1 MSVVIDHNDF
11 IETFIDAFGPDYN
24 YVIKA
29 IENNNHK
36 KLHFL
41 KYLSSQGFMPVGSE
55 ENLHEMIKIFEQKFQ
70 GNQDLAFEVK
80 KEEDCFKLYP
90 YFKVLYPEIEI
101 TNTNKEKHTI
111 KNLVVVF
118 PLKWDSLLR
127 KWQIEDMRGLRL
139 TLSYLEFSKLYS
151 HSHLSSRNLTR
162 NLTSNFKSM
171 TSSKF
176 CLGSSTLGMSIAE
189 YNTESNKEQSN
200 LVLEGILY
208 TLDTYV
214 TWESLEGVPHN
225 YIRNLLPFGGTPV
238 SDSNLDS
245 SSIRV
250 VNFLK
255 ENKIPLALD
264 YGVMN
269 GSIFIKNNLENAEF
283 FKNILQ
289 NSSISGRYSLQRE
302 YLCFPSQG
310 DTFLQADSNFYSVA
324 QVRRLAKDCKQTYLY
339 NLSKPFTFFN
349 GRKHSLVFS
358 FYMEKKIQ
366 KDEQNIIIYPK
377 FLKHVYRKL
386 ESQIQKARLR
396 SQAVRYLTTLRSAKG
411 SPRQDQVTL

>member
-11 IETFIDAFGPDYN
+11 TKSFINAFGPDYN

-41 KYLSSQGFMPVGSE
+41 KYLSSQGFIPVGSE

-70 GNQDLAFEVK
+70 ENQDLAFEVR
-80 KEEDCFKLYP
+80 ENFEGFELRP

-118 PLKWDSLLR
+118 SLKWDSYFR
-127 KWQIEDMRGLRL
+127 KWRIEEMRGLRL
-139 TLSYLEFSKLYS
+139 TLSYLELNKLYP
-151 HSHLSSRNLTR
+151 HSHLNSN

-225 YIRNLLPFGGTPV
+225 HIRSLLPFGGTPV
-238 SDSNLDS
+238 RDSSLDS
-245 SSIRV
+245 HSLRV

-269 GSIFIKNNLENAEF
+269 GSIFIKNSLENAEF
-283 FKNILQ
+283 FKSILQ
-289 NSSISGRYSLQRE
+289 NSSISGRASLQKE
-302 YLCFPSQG
+302 YLCFHSQG

-324 QVRRLAKDCKQTYLY
+324 QVRHLAKEYKKDNLY

>member
-11 IETFIDAFGPDYN
+11 IEDFIDAFGPDYN

-41 KYLSSQGFMPVGSE
+41 KYLSSQGFIPVGSE

-80 KEEDCFKLYP
+80 EEEEDCFNLYP

-118 PLKWDSLLR
+118 SLKWDSYFR
-127 KWQIEDMRGLRL
+127 KWKIDDMRGLRL
-139 TLSYLEFSKLYS
+139 TLSYLELNKVYS
-151 HSHLSSRNLTR
+151 HSHLSSSD
-162 NLTSNFKSM
+162 LTSDFKSM

-225 YIRNLLPFGGTPV
+225 YIHNLLPLGGTAV
-238 SDSNLDS
+238 SDSNLDFYS
-245 SSIRV
+245 LKV

-269 GSIFIKNNLENAEF
+269 NSIFIKNSLENAEF
-283 FKNILQ
+283 FKDILQ
-289 NSSISGRYSLQRE
+289 NSSISGRFILQRE
-302 YLCFPSQG
+302 YLCFHSQG
-310 DTFLQADSNFYSVA
+310 ETFLQADSNFYSVA
-324 QVRRLAKDCKQTYLY
+324 QVRHLAKEYKKDNLY

-377 FLKHVYRKL
+377 FLNHVYRKL

>member
-1 MSVVIDHNDF
+1 MSVTIDHNNF
-11 IETFIDAFGPDYN
+11 AEYFIDTFGKEYE
-24 YVIKA
+24 YIIKA

-41 KYLSSQGFMPVGSE
+41 KYLSSQEFIPVGSE
-55 ENLHEMIKIFEQKFQ
+55 ENLLEMIKIFEQKFQ
-70 GNQDLAFEVK
+70 ENQDLAFEVIK
-80 KEEDCFKLYP
+80 DLNGLNP
-90 YFKVLYPEIEI
+90 YFKILYPEIEI

-111 KNLVVVF
+111 KNLVVIF
-118 PLKWDSLLR
+118 SLSWDSYFK
-127 KWQIEDMRGLRL
+127 KWTIEEMTGLRL
-139 TLSYLEFSKLYS
+139 TLSYLELKNLYF
-151 HSHLSSRNLTR
+151 HSHLSSSNL
-162 NLTSNFKSM
+162 SNHFKSM
-171 TSSKF
+171 TSTKF

-189 YNTESNKEQSN
+189 YNTESNKEKSN

-225 YIRNLLPFGGTPV
+225 YIRNLLPLGGTPV
-238 SDSNLDS
+238 DNINLDS
-245 SSIRV
+245 NSIGI

-255 ENKIPLALD
+255 ENKIPLTLD

-269 GSIFIKNNLENAEF
+269 DSIFIKNSLENAEF

-289 NSSISGRYSLQRE
+289 NSSISGRHILQSN
-302 YLCFPSQG
+302 YLCFYSQG
-310 DTFLQADSNFYSVA
+310 NTFLKAASNFYSVT
-324 QVRRLAKDCKQTYLY
+324 QIKDLAKKYKKDNLY

-386 ESQIQKARLR
+386 ESKIQKARLR
-396 SQAVRYLTTLRSAKG
+396 SQAIKYLTTLRSAKG

>member
-1 MSVVIDHNDF
+1 MNVVIDHNNF
-11 IETFIDAFGPDYN
+11 IEGFIDAFGPDYD

-80 KEEDCFKLYP
+80 QEVDCFKLYP

-101 TNTNKEKHTI
+101 TNTNKEKHII

-118 PLKWDSLLR
+118 PLKWDSSFK
-127 KWQIEDMRGLRL
+127 KWKIDEIRGLRL
-139 TLSYLEFSKLYS
+139 TLSYLELNKRYP
-151 HSHLSSRNLTR
+151 HSHLSSLH
-162 NLTSNFKSM
+162 LTSTFKSM
-171 TSSKF
+171 TSTKF

-225 YIRNLLPFGGTPV
+225 YIRNLLPFGGDPV
-238 SDSNLDS
+238 SDSSLDS
-245 SSIRV
+245 HSLRV
-250 VNFLK
+250 INFLK

-264 YGVMN
+264 YGVMH
-269 GSIFIKNNLENAEF
+269 GSIFIKNSLENAEF
-283 FKNILQ
+283 FKGILQ
-289 NSSISGRYSLQRE
+289 NSSISGSYTLQKE

-310 DTFLQADSNFYSVA
+310 DTFLQAASNFYSVA
-324 QVRRLAKDCKQTYLY
+324 QVRDLAKGYAQDNLY

-377 FLKHVYRKL
+377 FLKHVYREL
-386 ESQIQKARLR
+386 ESQIQKARSR

>member
-1 MSVVIDHNDF
+1 
-11 IETFIDAFGPDYN
+11 
-24 YVIKA
+24 
-29 IENNNHK
+29 
-36 KLHFL
+36 
-41 KYLSSQGFMPVGSE
+41 
-55 ENLHEMIKIFEQKFQ
+55 
-70 GNQDLAFEVK
+70 
-80 KEEDCFKLYP
+80 
-90 YFKVLYPEIEI
+90 
-101 TNTNKEKHTI
+101 
-111 KNLVVVF
+111 
-118 PLKWDSLLR
+118 
-127 KWQIEDMRGLRL
+127 
-139 TLSYLEFSKLYS
+139 
-151 HSHLSSRNLTR
+151 
-162 NLTSNFKSM
+162 
-171 TSSKF
+171 
-176 CLGSSTLGMSIAE
+176 MSIAE

-238 SDSNLDS
+238 SDSSLDS
-245 SSIRV
+245 HSLRV

-269 GSIFIKNNLENAEF
+269 GSIFIKNSLENAEF
-283 FKNILQ
+283 FKDILQ
-289 NSSISGRYSLQRE
+289 NYSPIPGGNSLQKE
-302 YLCFPSQG
+302 YLCFHSQG
-310 DTFLQADSNFYSVA
+310 DTFLQAASNFYSVT
-324 QVRRLAKDCKQTYLY
+324 QVRDLAKDCKQNYLH

>member
-11 IETFIDAFGPDYN
+11 IEDFIDAFGPDYN

-41 KYLSSQGFMPVGSE
+41 KYLSSQGFIPVGSE

-80 KEEDCFKLYP
+80 EEGDCFKLYP

-118 PLKWDSLLR
+118 SLKWDFSFK
-127 KWQIEDMRGLRL
+127 KWNIEEMTGLRL
-139 TLSYLEFSKLYS
+139 TLSYLELSRSYS
-151 HSHLSSRNLTR
+151 HSHLSSN

-171 TSSKF
+171 TSTKF

-225 YIRNLLPFGGTPV
+225 YIHSLLPFGGIPV
-238 SDSNLDS
+238 SDSSLDS
-245 SSIRV
+245 HSLRV

-264 YGVMN
+264 YGVMH
-269 GSIFIKNNLENAEF
+269 GSIFIKNSLENAEF

-289 NSSISGRYSLQRE
+289 SSSISGRHSLQRD

-310 DTFLQADSNFYSVA
+310 DTFLQADSNFYSVTH
-324 QVRRLAKDCKQTYLY
+324 VRNLAKEHKQDHLY
-339 NLSKPFTFFN
+339 NLNKPFTFFN
-349 GRKHSLVFS
+349 GRKYPLVFS

-377 FLKHVYRKL
+377 FLEYVYRKL
-386 ESQIQKARLR
+386 ESKIQKARLR
-396 SQAVRYLTTLRSAKG
+396 SQAVKYIIALRSAKG

>member
-11 IETFIDAFGPDYN
+11 IENFIDAFGPDYN

-80 KEEDCFKLYP
+80 ENGFKLCP

-118 PLKWDSLLR
+118 SLKWDSYFK
-127 KWQIEDMRGLRL
+127 KWKIDDMRGLRL
-139 TLSYLEFSKLYS
+139 TLSYLELNKLYS
-151 HSHLSSRNLTR
+151 HSHLASS

-171 TSSKF
+171 TSTKF

-189 YNTESNKEQSN
+189 YNTESDKEKSN

-225 YIRNLLPFGGTPV
+225 YIRNLLPLGGTAV
-238 SDSNLDS
+238 NDDSLDS
-245 SSIRV
+245 HSIRV

-255 ENKIPLALD
+255 ENRIPLALD

-269 GSIFIKNNLENAEF
+269 DSIFIKNSLENAEF
-283 FKNILQ
+283 FKGILQ
-289 NSSISGRYSLQRE
+289 SSSISGRYSLQRE

-310 DTFLQADSNFYSVA
+310 DTFLQAASNFYSVA
-324 QVRRLAKDCKQTYLY
+324 QVRDLAKEHKQVYLY

-349 GRKHSLVFS
+349 GRKHSLIFS

-386 ESQIQKARLR
+386 ESQIQKARSR

>member
-1 MSVVIDHNDF
+1 MSVVIDHNYF
-11 IETFIDAFGPDYN
+11 IEEFIDAFGPEYD

-41 KYLSSQGFMPVGSE
+41 KYLSSQRFMPVGSE

-80 KEEDCFKLYP
+80 ETSELRP

-101 TNTNKEKHTI
+101 TNTRKEKHTI

-118 PLKWDSLLR
+118 SLKWDSYFK
-127 KWQIEDMRGLRL
+127 KWKIDEMTGLRL
-139 TLSYLEFSKLYS
+139 TLSYLELNKLYP
-151 HSHLSSRNLTR
+151 HSHLSATRLTDK
-162 NLTSNFKSM
+162 FKSM
-171 TSSKF
+171 SSSKF

-189 YNTESNKEQSN
+189 YNTESNREQSN

-238 SDSNLDS
+238 SDSSLGS
-245 SSIRV
+245 HSLRI

-255 ENKIPLALD
+255 ENKIPLTLD
-264 YGVMN
+264 YGVIN
-269 GSIFIKNNLENAEF
+269 GSIFIKNSLENAEF

-289 NSSISGRYSLQRE
+289 NSSISGRYSFQKE

-310 DTFLQADSNFYSVA
+310 DTFLQADSNFYSVT
-324 QVRRLAKDCKQTYLY
+324 QVRTLAKEHKQNHLY
-339 NLSKPFTFFN
+339 DLRKPFTFFN

-366 KDEQNIIIYPK
+366 KDKQNIIIYPK
-377 FLKHVYRKL
+377 FLEHVYRKL

-396 SQAVRYLTTLRSAKG
+396 SQAIKYLTTLRSAKG
-411 SPRQDQVTL
+411 SIRQDQVTL

>member
-11 IETFIDAFGPDYN
+11 IENFIDAFGPDYN

-70 GNQDLAFEVK
+70 ENQDLAFEV
-80 KEEDCFKLYP
+80 EDNSGVFELKP

-118 PLKWDSLLR
+118 SLKWDSYFK
-127 KWQIEDMRGLRL
+127 KWKIDEMTGLRL
-139 TLSYLEFSKLYS
+139 TLSYLELNKSYS
-151 HSHLSSRNLTR
+151 HSHLSSHSP
-162 NLTSNFKSM
+162 TSNFKSM

-189 YNTESNKEQSN
+189 YNTESDKEKSN

-225 YIRNLLPFGGTPV
+225 YIRNLLPLGGTAV
-238 SDSNLDS
+238 NDDSLDS
-245 SSIRV
+245 HSIRV

-255 ENKIPLALD
+255 ENRIPLALD

-269 GSIFIKNNLENAEF
+269 DSIFIKNSLENAEF
-283 FKNILQ
+283 FKGILQ
-289 NSSISGRYSLQRE
+289 SSSISGRSSLQRE

-310 DTFLQADSNFYSVA
+310 ETFLQAASNFYSVA
-324 QVRRLAKDCKQTYLY
+324 QVRHLAKEYKQTHLY

>member
-11 IETFIDAFGPDYN
+11 TKSFINAFGPDYN

-55 ENLHEMIKIFEQKFQ
+55 ENLHAMIKIFEQKFQ
-70 GNQDLAFEVK
+70 ERQDLAFEVK
-80 KEEDCFKLYP
+80 KNLEVFELKP

-118 PLKWDSLLR
+118 SLKWDSYFK
-127 KWQIEDMRGLRL
+127 KWKIDEMRGLRL
-139 TLSYLEFSKLYS
+139 TLSYLELNKSYS
-151 HSHLSSRNLTR
+151 HSHLSSSSI
-162 NLTSNFKSM
+162 TSNFKSM

-214 TWESLEGVPHN
+214 TWESIEGVPHKH
-225 YIRNLLPFGGTPV
+225 ICNLLPLGGTVV
-238 SDSNLDS
+238 SDSSLDS
-245 SSIRV
+245 RSLRV

-264 YGVMN
+264 YGVMKD
-269 GSIFIKNNLENAEF
+269 SIFIKNSLENAEF
-283 FKNILQ
+283 FKDILQ
-289 NSSISGRYSLQRE
+289 NSSITGRGSLQRE
-302 YLCFPSQG
+302 YLCFHSQG
-310 DTFLQADSNFYSVA
+310 KTFLQAASNFFSVT
-324 QVRRLAKDCKQTYLY
+324 QVRHLAKEYKQTHLY
-339 NLSKPFTFFN
+339 NLNKPFTFFN

-396 SQAVRYLTTLRSAKG
+396 SQAVRYLITLRSAKG

>member
-11 IETFIDAFGPDYN
+11 IENFIDAFGPDYD

-41 KYLSSQGFMPVGSE
+41 KYLSSQGFIPVGSE

-80 KEEDCFKLYP
+80 QEVDCFKLYP

-118 PLKWDSLLR
+118 PLKWDSSFK
-127 KWQIEDMRGLRL
+127 KWKIDEIRGLRL
-139 TLSYLEFSKLYS
+139 TLSYLELDKRYP
-151 HSHLSSRNLTR
+151 HSHLNSLH
-162 NLTSNFKSM
+162 LTSTFKSM
-171 TSSKF
+171 TSTKF

-189 YNTESNKEQSN
+189 YNTESDKEKSN

-225 YIRNLLPFGGTPV
+225 YIRNLIPLGGTPV
-238 SDSNLDS
+238 SDSSLDS
-245 SSIRV
+245 HSLRV

-269 GSIFIKNNLENAEF
+269 DSIFIKNSLENAEF

-289 NSSISGRYSLQRE
+289 NSLISGRYILQRE

-310 DTFLQADSNFYSVA
+310 DTFLQATSNFFSIP
-324 QVRRLAKDCKQTYLY
+324 QVRDLAKGYAQDNLY

-386 ESQIQKARLR
+386 ESQIQKARSR

>member
-55 ENLHEMIKIFEQKFQ
+55 ENLQEMIKIFEQKFQ
-70 GNQDLAFEVK
+70 GNHDLAFEVI
-80 KEEDCFKLYP
+80 ERGENFELRP

-118 PLKWDSLLR
+118 SLKWDSYFR
-127 KWQIEDMRGLRL
+127 KWKIDEMGGLRL
-139 TLSYLEFSKLYS
+139 TLSYLELKKLYS
-151 HSHLSSRNLTR
+151 HSHLSSS

-176 CLGSSTLGMSIAE
+176 CLGSGTLGMSIAE
-189 YNTESNKEQSN
+189 YNTESDKEKSN
-200 LVLEGILY
+200 LILEGILY

-225 YIRNLLPFGGTPV
+225 YIRNLIPLGGTPV
-238 SDSNLDS
+238 NTSNLGYHS
-245 SSIRV
+245 LKV

-255 ENKIPLALD
+255 EDKIPLALD

-269 GSIFIKNNLENAEF
+269 DSIFIKNSLENAEF
-283 FKNILQ
+283 FKDILQ
-289 NSSISGRYSLQRE
+289 NSSFFGGHFLQEE
-302 YLCFPSQG
+302 YLCFHSQG
-310 DTFLQADSNFYSVA
+310 KTFLQSASSFYPIP
-324 QVRRLAKDCKQTYLY
+324 QVRDLAKEYKQIYLH

>member
-11 IETFIDAFGPDYN
+11 TKSFINAFGPDYN

-55 ENLHEMIKIFEQKFQ
+55 ENLYEMIKIFEQKFQ
-70 GNQDLAFEVK
+70 ENQDLAFEVRK
-80 KEEDCFKLYP
+80 PEGFELRP

-118 PLKWDSLLR
+118 SLRWDSYFK
-127 KWQIEDMRGLRL
+127 KWKIDEMTGLRL
-139 TLSYLEFSKLYS
+139 TLSYLELSKSYH
-151 HSHLSSRNLTR
+151 HSHLSSNSII
-162 NLTSNFKSM
+162 SNFKSM

-225 YIRNLLPFGGTPV
+225 YIRNLLPFGGTTV
-238 SDSNLDS
+238 RDSSLDS
-245 SSIRV
+245 HSLRV

-269 GSIFIKNNLENAEF
+269 DSIFIKNSLENAEF

-289 NSSISGRYSLQRE
+289 NSSISGRDSLQRE
-302 YLCFPSQG
+302 YLCFHSQG
-310 DTFLQADSNFYSVA
+310 DTFLQAASNFYPVP
-324 QVRRLAKDCKQTYLY
+324 QVRDLAKNYKQVYFH
-339 NLSKPFTFFN
+339 NLSNPFTFFN

>member
-11 IETFIDAFGPDYN
+11 TKSFINTFGPDYN

-41 KYLSSQGFMPVGSE
+41 KYLSSQGFIPVGSE

-80 KEEDCFKLYP
+80 EEEDCFRLRP

-118 PLKWDSLLR
+118 SLKWDFYSR
-127 KWQIEDMRGLRL
+127 KWQINEMRGLRL
-139 TLSYLEFSKLYS
+139 TLSYLELNELYS
-151 HSHLSSRNLTR
+151 HSHLSSTRLT
-162 NLTSNFKSM
+162 NNFKSM
-171 TSSKF
+171 ISSKF

-225 YIRNLLPFGGTPV
+225 YICNLLPFGGTPV
-238 SDSNLDS
+238 RDSNLDS

-269 GSIFIKNNLENAEF
+269 DSIFIKNSLENAEF
-283 FKNILQ
+283 FKGILQ
-289 NSSISGRYSLQRE
+289 NSSISGGYSLQRE

-324 QVRRLAKDCKQTYLY
+324 QVRDLAKDCKQNYLHD
-339 NLSKPFTFFN
+339 LSKPFTFFN

-386 ESQIQKARLR
+386 ESQIQKARSR
-396 SQAVRYLTTLRSAKG
+396 SQAVKYIIALRGAKG
-411 SPRQDQVTL
+411 STRQDQVTL

>member
-11 IETFIDAFGPDYN
+11 IEDFIDAFGPEHN

-41 KYLSSQGFMPVGSE
+41 KYLSSQGFIPVGSE

-80 KEEDCFKLYP
+80 EKEDGFKLCP

-118 PLKWDSLLR
+118 SLKWDSCFR
-127 KWQIEDMRGLRL
+127 KWKIDEMRGLRL
-139 TLSYLEFSKLYS
+139 TLSYLELNKSYS
-151 HSHLSSRNLTR
+151 HSHLSFSSI
-162 NLTSNFKSM
+162 TSNFKSM

-200 LVLEGILY
+200 LILEGILY

-225 YIRNLLPFGGTPV
+225 YIHNLLPLGGTPV
-238 SDSNLDS
+238 NDSYLNFH
-245 SSIRV
+245 SIRV
-250 VNFLK
+250 VKSLK

-269 GSIFIKNNLENAEF
+269 DSIFIKNSLENAEF
-283 FKNILQ
+283 FKGILQ
-289 NSSISGRYSLQRE
+289 NSSISERYSIQRE
-302 YLCFPSQG
+302 YLCFHSQG
-310 DTFLQADSNFYSVA
+310 ETFLQAASNFYSVT
-324 QVRRLAKDCKQTYLY
+324 QIRDLAKEHKETYLY

>member
-11 IETFIDAFGPDYN
+11 IEDFIDAFGPDYN

-70 GNQDLAFEVK
+70 ENQDLAFQVVQTGEIF
-80 KEEDCFKLYP
+80 ELRP
-90 YFKVLYPEIEI
+90 YFKILYPEIEI

-111 KNLVVVF
+111 KNLVVIF
-118 PLKWDSLLR
+118 SLNWDSYFK
-127 KWQIEDMRGLRL
+127 KWTIEEMTGLRL
-139 TLSYLEFSKLYS
+139 TLSYLELNNFYS
-151 HSHLSSRNLTR
+151 HSHLSCSNL
-162 NLTSNFKSM
+162 SNHFKSM
-171 TSSKF
+171 SSTEF

-189 YNTESNKEQSN
+189 YNTESNKEKSN

-225 YIRNLLPFGGTPV
+225 YIHKLLPLGGTPV
-238 SDSNLDS
+238 SDSSLNS
-245 SSIRV
+245 ASIKV
-250 VNFLK
+250 VDFLK
-255 ENKIPLALD
+255 KSKIPLTLD
-264 YGVMN
+264 YGIMD
-269 GSIFIKNNLENAEF
+269 GSIFIKNSLENAEF

-289 NSSISGRYSLQRE
+289 NSSFSGRHHLQRD
-302 YLCFPSQG
+302 YLCFYSQG
-310 DTFLQADSNFYSVA
+310 DTFLQAASSFYSVP
-324 QVRRLAKDCKQTYLY
+324 QIRILAKEYKLE
-339 NLSKPFTFFN
+339 NLHNLNKPFTFFN

-366 KDEQNIIIYPK
+366 KDVQNIIIYPK
-377 FLKHVYRKL
+377 FLEHVYRKL

-396 SQAVRYLTTLRSAKG
+396 SQAIRYLTSLRSAKG

>member
-41 KYLSSQGFMPVGSE
+41 KYLSSQGFIPVGSE

-80 KEEDCFKLYP
+80 EEEDCFNFSP

-139 TLSYLEFSKLYS
+139 TLSYLELNKSYS
-151 HSHLSSRNLTR
+151 HSHLSFSS
-162 NLTSNFKSM
+162 LTSNFKSM

-245 SSIRV
+245 HSLRV

-269 GSIFIKNNLENAEF
+269 DSIFIKNSLENAEF
-283 FKNILQ
+283 FKGILQ
-289 NSSISGRYSLQRE
+289 NPSISGRYSLQRE
-302 YLCFPSQG
+302 YLCFYSQG
-310 DTFLQADSNFYSVA
+310 ETFLQADSNFYSVT
-324 QVRRLAKDCKQTYLY
+324 QVRDLAKEHEQLYLH

-386 ESQIQKARLR
+386 ESQIQKARSR

>member
-11 IETFIDAFGPDYN
+11 IEDFIDAFGPDYN

-41 KYLSSQGFMPVGSE
+41 KYLSSQGFIPVGSE

-80 KEEDCFKLYP
+80 ENEDWFELKP

-118 PLKWDSLLR
+118 SLMWNPYSR
-127 KWQIEDMRGLRL
+127 KWQINEMTGLRL
-139 TLSYLEFSKLYS
+139 TLSYLELAKSYP
-151 HSHLSSRNLTR
+151 HSHLSSSH
-162 NLTSNFKSM
+162 LTSNFKSM
-171 TSSKF
+171 TSTKF

-189 YNTESNKEQSN
+189 YNTESDKEQSN

-225 YIRNLLPFGGTPV
+225 YIRNLLPFGGTSV
-238 SDSNLDS
+238 SDSSLDS
-245 SSIRV
+245 HSLRV

-269 GSIFIKNNLENAEF
+269 DSIFIKNSLENAEF
-283 FKNILQ
+283 FKDILQ
-289 NSSISGRYSLQRE
+289 NSSISGRSSLQRE

-310 DTFLQADSNFYSVA
+310 DTFLQADSNFYSIT
-324 QVRRLAKDCKQTYLY
+324 QVRHLAKEYKQNHLY
-339 NLSKPFTFFN
+339 NLNKPFTFFN

-386 ESQIQKARLR
+386 ESQIQKARSR
-396 SQAVRYLTTLRSAKG
+396 SQAVKYIIALRSAKG

>member
-11 IETFIDAFGPDYN
+11 IEDFIDAFGPDYN

-41 KYLSSQGFMPVGSE
+41 KYLSSQGFIPVGSE

-80 KEEDCFKLYP
+80 ENLEIFELRP

-118 PLKWDSLLR
+118 SLTWDSYLK
-127 KWQIEDMRGLRL
+127 KWNIEEMTGLRL
-139 TLSYLEFSKLYS
+139 TLSYLELSKSYS
-151 HSHLSSRNLTR
+151 HSHLNSINLS
-162 NLTSNFKSM
+162 SNFKSM

-214 TWESLEGVPHN
+214 NWESLEGVPYN
-225 YIRNLLPFGGTPV
+225 YIHNLLPLGGTPV
-238 SDSNLDS
+238 RDSSLDS
-245 SSIRV
+245 HSLRV

-264 YGVMN
+264 YGVMH
-269 GSIFIKNNLENAEF
+269 GSIFIKNSLENAEF

-289 NSSISGRYSLQRE
+289 NFPILGSYSLKRE
-302 YLCFPSQG
+302 YLCFHSQG
-310 DTFLQADSNFYSVA
+310 EIFLQANSNFYSVT
-324 QVRRLAKDCKQTYLY
+324 QVRHLAKEHKQDHLY

-377 FLKHVYRKL
+377 FLEHVYRKL
-386 ESQIQKARLR
+386 ESKIQKARLR

-411 SPRQDQVTL
+411 SSRQDQVTL

>member
-1 MSVVIDHNDF
+1 
-11 IETFIDAFGPDYN
+11 
-24 YVIKA
+24 
-29 IENNNHK
+29 
-36 KLHFL
+36 
-41 KYLSSQGFMPVGSE
+41 
-55 ENLHEMIKIFEQKFQ
+55 MIKIFEQKFQ
-70 GNQDLAFEVK
+70 VNQDLAFQVK
-80 KEEDCFKLYP
+80 EKEDCLYP

-101 TNTNKEKHTI
+101 TNTKKEKHTI

-118 PLKWDSLLR
+118 SLRWDSYYR
-127 KWQIEDMRGLRL
+127 KWKIKDMTGLRL
-139 TLSYLEFSKLYS
+139 TLSYLELDKLYP
-151 HSHLSSRNLTR
+151 HSHLSSG

-171 TSSKF
+171 TSTKF

-225 YIRNLLPFGGTPV
+225 YICNLLPFGGTPV
-238 SDSNLDS
+238 SDSRLDS
-245 SSIRV
+245 HSLTV

-255 ENKIPLALD
+255 ENKIPLDLD

-269 GSIFIKNNLENAEF
+269 DSIFIRNSLENAEF
-283 FKNILQ
+283 FKGILQ
-289 NSSISGRYSLQRE
+289 NSLISGRYILQRE

-310 DTFLQADSNFYSVA
+310 DTFLQAASNFYSVT
-324 QVRRLAKDCKQTYLY
+324 QIRHLAKEHKQEHLY

-411 SPRQDQVTL
+411 SIRQDQITL

>member
-1 MSVVIDHNDF
+1 MSVVIDHNNF
-11 IETFIDAFGPDYN
+11 IEDFIDAFGPDYD

-55 ENLHEMIKIFEQKFQ
+55 ANLHEMIKIFEQKFQ

-80 KEEDCFKLYP
+80 EEVDCFKLYP

-118 PLKWDSLLR
+118 SLRWDSSFK
-127 KWQIEDMRGLRL
+127 KWRIYEMTGLRL
-139 TLSYLEFSKLYS
+139 TLSYLELNKLYS
-151 HSHLSSRNLTR
+151 HSHLSSSS
-162 NLTSNFKSM
+162 LTSNFKSM
-171 TSSKF
+171 TSTKF

-238 SDSNLDS
+238 NDSNLDS
-245 SSIRV
+245 YSLRV

-264 YGVMN
+264 YGVMK
-269 GSIFIKNNLENAEF
+269 GSIFIKNSLENAEF
-283 FKNILQ
+283 FKDILQ
-289 NSSISGRYSLQRE
+289 NSSISGRFILQRE

-310 DTFLQADSNFYSVA
+310 ETFLQANSNFYSVT
-324 QVRRLAKDCKQTYLY
+324 QVRHLAKEHKQENLY
-339 NLSKPFTFFN
+339 NLSKPFTYFN

-377 FLKHVYRKL
+377 FLKHVYREL

-396 SQAVRYLTTLRSAKG
+396 SQAVKYLTTLRSAKG
-411 SPRQDQVTL
+411 SARQDQVTL

>member
-11 IETFIDAFGPDYN
+11 IENFIDAFGPDYD

-41 KYLSSQGFMPVGSE
+41 KYLSSQGFIPVGSE

-80 KEEDCFKLYP
+80 ENEYCFKLYP

-118 PLKWDSLLR
+118 SLRWDSHYR
-127 KWQIEDMRGLRL
+127 KWKIEDMRGLRL
-139 TLSYLEFSKLYS
+139 TLSYLELSKSYS
-151 HSHLSSRNLTR
+151 HSHLNST

-214 TWESLEGVPHN
+214 TWESLEGVPYN

-238 SDSNLDS
+238 SDSSLDS
-245 SSIRV
+245 HSLTV

-264 YGVMN
+264 YGVMH
-269 GSIFIKNNLENAEF
+269 GSIFIKNSLENAEF
-283 FKNILQ
+283 FKGILQ
-289 NSSISGRYSLQRE
+289 NSLLSGRDSLQRR

-324 QVRRLAKDCKQTYLY
+324 QVRNLAKEYAQDNLY

-349 GRKHSLVFS
+349 GRKHPLVFS

-377 FLKHVYRKL
+377 FLKYVYRKL

-396 SQAVRYLTTLRSAKG
+396 SQAIKYLTTLRSAKR
-411 SPRQDQVTL
+411 SIRQDQVTL

>member
-1 MSVVIDHNDF
+1 MSVVIDHNYF
-11 IETFIDAFGPDYN
+11 IEDFIDAFGPDYN

-41 KYLSSQGFMPVGSE
+41 KYLSSQGFIPVGSE

-70 GNQDLAFEVK
+70 GNQDLAFEVIQTR
-80 KEEDCFKLYP
+80 EIFELNP

-118 PLKWDSLLR
+118 SLKWDSSFK
-127 KWQIEDMRGLRL
+127 KWKIDEMTGLRL
-139 TLSYLEFSKLYS
+139 TLSYLELNKRYP
-151 HSHLSSRNLTR
+151 HSHLSSSS
-162 NLTSNFKSM
+162 LTSNFKSM

-225 YIRNLLPFGGTPV
+225 YIRSLLPFGGTPV
-238 SDSNLDS
+238 SDHNLDS
-245 SSIRV
+245 HSIRV

-269 GSIFIKNNLENAEF
+269 DSIFIKNSLENAEF
-283 FKNILQ
+283 FKGILQ
-289 NSSISGRYSLQRE
+289 NSLTSGRYILQRE

-310 DTFLQADSNFYSVA
+310 ETFLQAASNFYPIP
-324 QVRRLAKDCKQTYLY
+324 QVRDLAKEYKQLHLY

>member
-11 IETFIDAFGPDYN
+11 TKSFINAFGPDYR

-41 KYLSSQGFMPVGSE
+41 KYLSPQGFMPVGSE
-55 ENLHEMIKIFEQKFQ
+55 ENLYEMIKIFEQKFQ
-70 GNQDLAFEVK
+70 ENQDLAFEVI
-80 KEEDCFKLYP
+80 ENFEGFELRP

-118 PLKWDSLLR
+118 SLKWDSSFK
-127 KWQIEDMRGLRL
+127 KWKINKMTGLRL
-139 TLSYLEFSKLYS
+139 TLSYLELNKLYP
-151 HSHLSSRNLTR
+151 HSHLSSTS
-162 NLTSNFKSM
+162 LTSNFKSM

-189 YNTESNKEQSN
+189 YNTESDKEQSN

-225 YIRNLLPFGGTPV
+225 YIRNLLPLGGTAV
-238 SDSNLDS
+238 KDSNLDS
-245 SSIRV
+245 HSLRV

-255 ENKIPLALD
+255 GNKIPLALD

-269 GSIFIKNNLENAEF
+269 DSIFIKNSLENAEF

-289 NSSISGRYSLQRE
+289 NSSISGRDSLQRD
-302 YLCFPSQG
+302 YLCFHSQG
-310 DTFLQADSNFYSVA
+310 ETFLQAASNFYSVT
-324 QVRRLAKDCKQTYLY
+324 QVRDLAKDCKQNYLH

-396 SQAVRYLTTLRSAKG
+396 SQAVKYLVALRSAKG

>member
-1 MSVVIDHNDF
+1 MDFKKWKID
-11 IETFIDAFGPDYN
+11 
-24 YVIKA
+24 
-29 IENNNHK
+29 
-36 KLHFL
+36 
-41 KYLSSQGFMPVGSE
+41 
-55 ENLHEMIKIFEQKFQ
+55 EM
-70 GNQDLAFEVK
+70 
-80 KEEDCFKLYP
+80 
-90 YFKVLYPEIEI
+90 
-101 TNTNKEKHTI
+101 T
-111 KNLVVVF
+111 
-118 PLKWDSLLR
+118 
-127 KWQIEDMRGLRL
+127 GLRL
-139 TLSYLEFSKLYS
+139 TLSYLELNKLYP
-151 HSHLSSRNLTR
+151 HSHLSSTS
-162 NLTSNFKSM
+162 LTSNFKSM

-225 YIRNLLPFGGTPV
+225 YIRKLLPFGGTPV
-238 SDSNLDS
+238 SDSSLDS
-245 SSIRV
+245 HSLKV

-269 GSIFIKNNLENAEF
+269 DSIFIKNSLENAEF
-283 FKNILQ
+283 FKDILQ
-289 NSSISGRYSLQRE
+289 NSSITERASLQRN

-324 QVRRLAKDCKQTYLY
+324 QVRDLAKEYKQGNLH

-349 GRKHSLVFS
+349 GRKYPLVFS

-396 SQAVRYLTTLRSAKG
+396 SQTVRDLTTLRSAKG

>member
-11 IETFIDAFGPDYN
+11 IDAFIDAFGPDYN

-41 KYLSSQGFMPVGSE
+41 KYLSSQGLMPVGSE

-80 KEEDCFKLYP
+80 EEEDCFKLYP

-101 TNTNKEKHTI
+101 TNTKKEKHTI

-118 PLKWDSLLR
+118 PLKWDSYFK
-127 KWQIEDMRGLRL
+127 KWKIDDMRGLRL
-139 TLSYLEFSKLYS
+139 TLSYLELSKSYH
-151 HSHLSSRNLTR
+151 HSHLNSSSVTDY
-162 NLTSNFKSM
+162 FKSM

-225 YIRNLLPFGGTPV
+225 YIRNLLPFGGTAV
-238 SDSNLDS
+238 DGSTSYLDS
-245 SSIRV
+245 HSLKV
-250 VNFLK
+250 VDFLK

-269 GSIFIKNNLENAEF
+269 DSIFIKNSLENAEF
-283 FKNILQ
+283 FKGILQ
-289 NSSISGRYSLQRE
+289 NSLISERYSLQRE

-310 DTFLQADSNFYSVA
+310 DTFLQATSNFYPIP
-324 QVRRLAKDCKQTYLY
+324 QVRDLAKEYEQFYLH

-396 SQAVRYLTTLRSAKG
+396 SQAVKYIIAIRGAKRSI
-411 SPRQDQVTL
+411 RQDQVTL

>member
-11 IETFIDAFGPDYN
+11 IEDFIDAFGPDYN

-41 KYLSSQGFMPVGSE
+41 KYLSSQGFIPVGSE

-80 KEEDCFKLYP
+80 EDEDCFKLYP

-111 KNLVVVF
+111 KNLVVIF
-118 PLKWDSLLR
+118 SLKWDSCFK
-127 KWQIEDMRGLRL
+127 KWKIDDMTGLRL
-139 TLSYLEFSKLYS
+139 TLSYLELSRSYP
-151 HSHLSSRNLTR
+151 HSHLSSNNVT
-162 NLTSNFKSM
+162 TNFKSM

-225 YIRNLLPFGGTPV
+225 YIRKLLPFGGTPV
-238 SDSNLDS
+238 SDSSLDS
-245 SSIRV
+245 HSIRV

-269 GSIFIKNNLENAEF
+269 GSIFIKNSLENAEF
-283 FKNILQ
+283 FKDILQ
-289 NSSISGRYSLQRE
+289 NSSIPEGYFIQRE
-302 YLCFPSQG
+302 YLCFQSQG
-310 DTFLQADSNFYSVA
+310 DTFLQAASNFCSVA
-324 QVRRLAKDCKQTYLY
+324 QVRDLAKEHKQNHLY

>member
-1 MSVVIDHNDF
+1 MSVVIDHNNF
-11 IETFIDAFGPDYN
+11 IEAFIDAFGPDYD

-41 KYLSSQGFMPVGSE
+41 KYLSSQGFIPVGSE

-80 KEEDCFKLYP
+80 EDYFELYP

-118 PLKWDSLLR
+118 SLEWDSYFK
-127 KWQIEDMRGLRL
+127 KWKIYEMTGLRL
-139 TLSYLEFSKLYS
+139 TLSYLELRKLYP
-151 HSHLSSRNLTR
+151 HSHLNSVHLTDY
-162 NLTSNFKSM
+162 FKSM

-189 YNTESNKEQSN
+189 YNTENNREQSN
-200 LVLEGILY
+200 LILEGILY

-238 SDSNLDS
+238 NDSNLDS
-245 SSIRV
+245 HSLRV

-269 GSIFIKNNLENAEF
+269 DSIFIKNSLENAEF

-289 NSSISGRYSLQRE
+289 NSSISRRYSLQRD

-310 DTFLQADSNFYSVA
+310 DTFLQAVSNFYSVA
-324 QVRRLAKDCKQTYLY
+324 QVRDLAKDYKQGNLH

-349 GRKHSLVFS
+349 GRKHSLAFS

-396 SQAVRYLTTLRSAKG
+396 SQAVRHLTTLRSAKG

>member
-1 MSVVIDHNDF
+1 MDAVVIDHNDF
-11 IETFIDAFGPDYN
+11 IEAFIDAFGPDYN

-70 GNQDLAFEVK
+70 ENQDLAFQVIQTREVF
-80 KEEDCFKLYP
+80 ELRP
-90 YFKVLYPEIEI
+90 YFKILYPEIEI

-118 PLKWDSLLR
+118 PLRWDSYFR
-127 KWQIEDMRGLRL
+127 KWRLEEMTGLRL
-139 TLSYLEFSKLYS
+139 TLSYLELNKSHS
-151 HSHLSSRNLTR
+151 HSHLASSS
-162 NLTSNFKSM
+162 LTSNFKSM

-176 CLGSSTLGMSIAE
+176 CLGSSTLGISIAD
-189 YNTESNKEQSN
+189 YNTERNKEQSN

-214 TWESLEGVPHN
+214 TWESLEGVPHD
-225 YIRNLLPFGGTPV
+225 YIHNLLPLGGTAV
-238 SDSNLDS
+238 SDSGLDS
-245 SSIRV
+245 HSLRV

-264 YGVMN
+264 YGIMH
-269 GSIFIKNNLENAEF
+269 GSIFIKNSLENAEF
-283 FKNILQ
+283 FKGILQ
-289 NSSISGRYSLQRE
+289 NSSISGIYSLQRE

-310 DTFLQADSNFYSVA
+310 ETFIQADSNFYSVA
-324 QVRRLAKDCKQTYLY
+324 QVRDLAKDCKQNYLHD
-339 NLSKPFTFFN
+339 LSKPFTFFN

-396 SQAVRYLTTLRSAKG
+396 SQAFRYLTTLRSAKG
-411 SPRQDQVTL
+411 STRQNQVTL

>member
-11 IETFIDAFGPDYN
+11 IDDFIDAFGPDYD

-80 KEEDCFKLYP
+80 QEVDGFKLCP

-118 PLKWDSLLR
+118 SLTWDSSFK
-127 KWQIEDMRGLRL
+127 KWKIDDMGGLRL
-139 TLSYLEFSKLYS
+139 TLSYLELNKLYS
-151 HSHLSSRNLTR
+151 HSHLSSSS
-162 NLTSNFKSM
+162 LTSNFKSM
-171 TSSKF
+171 TSSQF

-238 SDSNLDS
+238 NDSRLDS
-245 SSIRV
+245 HSLRV

-255 ENKIPLALD
+255 ENKIPLALE

-269 GSIFIKNNLENAEF
+269 GSIFIKNSLENAEF
-283 FKNILQ
+283 FKGILQ

-302 YLCFPSQG
+302 SLCFPSQG
-310 DTFLQADSNFYSVA
+310 DTFLQAVSNFYSVA
-324 QVRRLAKDCKQTYLY
+324 QVRHLAKEHKQVYLH

>member
-1 MSVVIDHNDF
+1 MSVVIDHNYF
-11 IETFIDAFGPDYN
+11 IEDFIDAFGPDYN

-55 ENLHEMIKIFEQKFQ
+55 ENLHEMVKIFEQKFQ

-80 KEEDCFKLYP
+80 ENEDCFKLYP

-139 TLSYLEFSKLYS
+139 TLSYLELDKRYP
-151 HSHLSSRNLTR
+151 HSHLSSSHLTDY
-162 NLTSNFKSM
+162 FKSM

-225 YIRNLLPFGGTPV
+225 YIRNLLPLGGTPV
-238 SDSNLDS
+238 SDSGLDS
-245 SSIRV
+245 HSRRV

-269 GSIFIKNNLENAEF
+269 DSIFIKNSLENAEF
-283 FKNILQ
+283 FKDILQ
-289 NSSISGRYSLQRE
+289 NSSISGSYSLQRE

-310 DTFLQADSNFYSVA
+310 DTFLQAASNFYSIP
-324 QVRRLAKDCKQTYLY
+324 QVRDLAKEYKQLRLH
-339 NLSKPFTFFN
+339 NLSKPFTLFN

-366 KDEQNIIIYPK
+366 KDEQNIIIYPR

>member
-41 KYLSSQGFMPVGSE
+41 KYLSSQGFIPVGSE

-80 KEEDCFKLYP
+80 ENFEVFELRP

-118 PLKWDSLLR
+118 SLKWDSYFK
-127 KWQIEDMRGLRL
+127 KWKVEKMTGLRL
-139 TLSYLEFSKLYS
+139 TLSYLELNKLYP
-151 HSHLSSRNLTR
+151 HSHLSSSSLN
-162 NLTSNFKSM
+162 SNFKSM

-189 YNTESNKEQSN
+189 YNTESDKEKSN

-225 YIRNLLPFGGTPV
+225 YIHNLLPFGGTPAN
-238 SDSNLDS
+238 DSNLDS
-245 SSIRV
+245 HSLRV

-269 GSIFIKNNLENAEF
+269 DSIFIKNSLENAEF
-283 FKNILQ
+283 FKGILQ
-289 NSSISGRYSLQRE
+289 NSLISGRYILQRE

-310 DTFLQADSNFYSVA
+310 DTFLQAASNFYSVA
-324 QVRRLAKDCKQTYLY
+324 QVRDLAKEHKQTYLY

>member
-11 IETFIDAFGPDYN
+11 IENFIDAFGPDYD

-70 GNQDLAFEVK
+70 GNQDIAFEVK
-80 KEEDCFKLYP
+80 QEVDCFKLYP

-118 PLKWDSLLR
+118 SLKWDSSFK
-127 KWQIEDMRGLRL
+127 KWRIYEMTGLRL
-139 TLSYLEFSKLYS
+139 TLSYLELSKSYH
-151 HSHLSSRNLTR
+151 HSHFNSSS
-162 NLTSNFKSM
+162 LTSNFKSM

-189 YNTESNKEQSN
+189 YNTESDKEQSN

-214 TWESLEGVPHN
+214 TWESLEGVPYN
-225 YIRNLLPFGGTPV
+225 YIRSLIPLGGTPV
-238 SDSNLDS
+238 SDSSLDFHS
-245 SSIRV
+245 LKV

-269 GSIFIKNNLENAEF
+269 DSIFIKNSLENAEF

-289 NSSISGRYSLQRE
+289 NSSISGRDSLQRE

-310 DTFLQADSNFYSVA
+310 NTFLKADSNFYSVT
-324 QVRRLAKDCKQTYLY
+324 QVRDLAKDCKQNYLH

-386 ESQIQKARLR
+386 ESQIQKARSR
-396 SQAVRYLTTLRSAKG
+396 SQAVKYIIAIRGAKRSI
-411 SPRQDQVTL
+411 RQDQITL

>member
-11 IETFIDAFGPDYN
+11 IENFIDAFGPDYD

-80 KEEDCFKLYP
+80 EKEDCFNLYP

-118 PLKWDSLLR
+118 SLQWSSLFR

-139 TLSYLEFSKLYS
+139 TLSYLELNKSYS
-151 HSHLSSRNLTR
+151 HSHLSS
-162 NLTSNFKSM
+162 SNVTDYFKSM
-171 TSSKF
+171 TTSKF

-225 YIRNLLPFGGTPV
+225 YIHNLLPFGGTPV
-238 SDSNLDS
+238 SDHSLDS
-245 SSIRV
+245 RSRKV
-250 VNFLK
+250 VDFLK
-255 ENKIPLALD
+255 ENKISLALD

-269 GSIFIKNNLENAEF
+269 GSIFIKNSLENAEF
-283 FKNILQ
+283 FKGILQ

-310 DTFLQADSNFYSVA
+310 DTFLQAGSNFYSVT
-324 QVRRLAKDCKQTYLY
+324 QVRNLAKEHKQDNLY
-339 NLSKPFTFFN
+339 NLNKPITFFN

>member
-1 MSVVIDHNDF
+1 MSVVIDHNYF
-11 IETFIDAFGPDYN
+11 TERFIDAFGPNYN

-55 ENLHEMIKIFEQKFQ
+55 ENLHEMINIFEQKFQ

-80 KEEDCFKLYP
+80 ENFEVFELRP

-118 PLKWDSLLR
+118 SLRWDFHFR
-127 KWQIEDMRGLRL
+127 KWKIDEMKGLRL
-139 TLSYLEFSKLYS
+139 TLSYLELSKLYS
-151 HSHLSSRNLTR
+151 HSHLSSSSLT
-162 NLTSNFKSM
+162 NNFKSM

-245 SSIRV
+245 HSLRV

-269 GSIFIKNNLENAEF
+269 DSIFIKNSLENAEF
-283 FKNILQ
+283 FKGIVQ
-289 NSSISGRYSLQRE
+289 NSSIPGRYILQRE
-302 YLCFPSQG
+302 YLCFHSQG
-310 DTFLQADSNFYSVA
+310 ETFLQAASNFFSIP
-324 QVRRLAKDCKQTYLY
+324 QVRALAKEHKQLYLY

-386 ESQIQKARLR
+386 ESQIQKARSR
-396 SQAVRYLTTLRSAKG
+396 SQAVKYIIAIRGAKRSI
-411 SPRQDQVTL
+411 RQDQVTL